1 MQFDLSDI
9 QLCIFDLDG
18 TLVNSAT
25 DEIPFFFEK
34 LSKRLDKSI
43 AKNFTHY
50 PHRTF
55 ASAINNV
62 TPEHRRTELYD
73 LIEKEMNNFAR
84 SRLWSPLK
92 MGNELF
98 KQVSKH
104 NINWRVVTGN
114 FKSASLTKASMA
126 GLELPIEAVYA
137 TDVKSESKAKLIKYL
152 MKESHCLPHQVLSI
166 GDSSYDKA
174 TAKQLGLN
182 FFQV

>member
-34 LSKRLDKSI
+34 LSKKLDKSI

-73 LIEKEMNNFAR
+73 LIEKEMNEDRNNHLR
-84 SRLWSPLK
+84 SKRKIYESTRKSLYT
-92 MGNELF
+92 LF
-98 KQVSKH
+98 SCY
-104 NINWRVVTGN
+104 ICT
-114 FKSASLTKASMA
+114 T
-126 GLELPIEAVYA
+126 
-137 TDVKSESKAKLIKYL
+137 LI
-152 MKESHCLPHQVLSI
+152 PGI
-166 GDSSYDKA
+166 
-174 TAKQLGLN
+174 
-182 FFQV
+182 